1 MADVLDRVAD
11 DESPGRRRHPAD
23 HRAADVAPGSV
34 RLVLVLEAHVER
46 RRVESQEHVR
56 LRLQEVDMDFG
67 AVQLQHRARQVD
79 FGHGSVSGIGG
90 PGTVPIPEALPGDR
104 PEACDLVARSRR
116 SKLNRC
122 LDCLQ

>member
-34 RLVLVLEAHVER
+34 GLVLVLEAHVER

-67 AVQLQHRARQVD
+67 AVQLQHRAREVD

-90 PGTVPIPEALPGDR
+90 QAPYPFRKTCGGPASAGTATGPFAKV
-104 PEACDLVARSRR
+104 
-116 SKLNRC
+116 
-122 LDCLQ
+122 